1 MGLENS
7 NRQYVGI
14 KEGKFVTKKD
24 GQTFTHDSLDG
35 VISDIYV
42 KVDGPYGP
50 ELLLTLRD
58 KGEDFVVQMLLRS
71 GYARAFLSVLPNISL
86 AEKIVLVPTAKNNS
100 NTQRTDYSMY
110 INQGGAALKWAYTR
124 TNPNGL
130 PEAVQVTVM
139 DEKTKEMKP
148 AWDFTEQQNFFIAKV
163 NEVRTLLPNRRLQ
176 ESRENTAAAQGAPAP
191 GAADDLPF

>member
-1 MGLENS
+1 M
-7 NRQYVGI
+7 
-14 KEGKFVTKKD
+14 
-24 GQTFTHDSLDG
+24 
-35 VISDIYV
+35 
-42 KVDGPYGP
+42 
-50 ELLLTLRD
+50 
-58 KGEDFVVQMLLRS
+58 
-71 GYARAFLSVLPNISL
+71 